1 MHLFCCGRSLVSSVQ
16 CDVKKCLM
24 KLYAGPCQVVSVEMA
39 VAMAVTIENPA
50 GCEVR
55 GVISFLQAGEILGYL
70 AK

>member
-1 MHLFCCGRSLVSSVQ
+1 
-16 CDVKKCLM
+16 M